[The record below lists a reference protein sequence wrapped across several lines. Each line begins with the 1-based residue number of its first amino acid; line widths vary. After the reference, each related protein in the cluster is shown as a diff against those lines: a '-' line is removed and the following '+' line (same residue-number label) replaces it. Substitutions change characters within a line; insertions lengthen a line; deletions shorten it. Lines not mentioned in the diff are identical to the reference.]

1 MADDLELLA
10 ISSSWLLLGR
20 RLSPHSWRHVLLDAG
35 LLLRSN
41 RALETIALLQAR
53 PIGCDIWPK
62 ILGKPD
68 SIGEAERVSDHDVGG
83 GEAASTQGLGICGGC
98 LDGAQPAQEPF

>member
-1 MADDLELLA
+1 M
-10 ISSSWLLLGR
+10 
-20 RLSPHSWRHVLLDAG
+20 LDAG

-62 ILGKPD
+62 VLGEPD
-68 SIGEAERVSDHDVGG
+68 IFREAERVADHDVGG
-83 GEAASTQGLGICGGC
+83 SEAAGAQGFSIRSGC
-98 LDGAQPAQEPF
+98 LDGAQLPKNHLA

>member
-10 ISSSWLLLGR
+10 ISSSWLSLGR
-20 RLSPHSWRHVLLDAG
+20 RSGPHSWRHVLLDAG

-62 ILGKPD
+62 ILSEPD
-68 SIGEAERVSDHDVGG
+68 VIGEPERVADHDVRGSETAG
-83 GEAASTQGLGICGGC
+83 AQSLGICGGC
-98 LDGAQPAQEPF
+98 LD

>member
-1 MADDLELLA
+1 MADDPELPA
-10 ISSSWLLLGR
+10 TWPSWLSPGR
-20 RLSPHSWRHVLLDAG
+20 RSGPYSWRHVLLDAG

-53 PIGCDIWPK
+53 PISCDIWPK

-68 SIGEAERVSDHDVGG
+68 IFREAERVADHDVGG
-83 GEAASTQGLGICGGC
+83 GEAAGAQGLGICGGC
-98 LDGAQPAQEPF
+98 LDGAQPP